1 MRYSHSVTVTVV
13 TREDQSVDID
23 KLKRQ
28 LETKAE
34 DLKAKRKVHE
44 EAVSILSPSMPVA
57 KIPTVYRWRSSGRG
71 S

>member
-1 MRYSHSVTVTVV
+1 MIIFYRLHHYQARYSQSVTVTVV

-28 LETKAE
+28 LEAKAE

-44 EAVSILSPSMPVA
+44 EAVSIIANSLHQCL
-57 KIPTVYRWRSSGRG
+57 
-71 S
+71 